1 MERCGNNILIILF
14 EEHRNWNQ
22 TLKYQAHSPHPC
34 SDPSCFFSLFH
45 TPPLTH
51 LDALAEVN
59 GERATPQERAGR
71 LGFSGLIC
79 AYLELVN
86 NAWDVGARGS
96 AGIKWLSARYPS
108 IPGPSR
114 SAPQVSFSP
123 SSGGN
128 FHALLGKHF
137 PGHIFN
143 YSESRADSHP
153 SGSLSQAR
161 THAADAHSKQAL
173 LEEEMRSA
181 RGQERGALV
190 VWHLWQTTGLFRVS
204 ASFPS
209 VPIPQ
214 RPKKKTIAS
223 VKSVKNIRTD
233 RANEQ
238 TVILSSVTF
247 SKIYRLSNRS

>member
-1 MERCGNNILIILF
+1 MKRCVNNIFIFLF
-14 EEHRNWNQ
+14 EEHRNWKQ
-22 TLKYQAHSPHPC
+22 THKYQAHSPHPG
-34 SDPSCFFSLFH
+34 SEIFSLSH
-45 TPPLTH
+45 TLTD

-59 GERATPQERAGR
+59 GERDTPQERASR

-79 AYLELVN
+79 AYLEPVN
-86 NAWDVGARGS
+86 NAWDVSARGS

-153 SGSLSQAR
+153 SGSLSHAL
-161 THAADAHSKQAL
+161 THARPTPTLNKLCLKRKWVAPEDRSCDTSDKQQVCSECLPAFL
-173 LEEEMRSA
+173 QCQSR
-181 RGQERGALV
+181 RD
-190 VWHLWQTTGLFRVS
+190 
-204 ASFPS
+204 
-209 VPIPQ
+209 
-214 RPKKKTIAS
+214 K
-223 VKSVKNIRTD
+223 
-233 RANEQ
+233 
-238 TVILSSVTF
+238 
-247 SKIYRLSNRS
+247 